1 MIIGFIGVGVMG
13 EPMCRN
19 LATKSGHLVV
29 AYDQRT
35 APLERLREHGVR
47 SASNLQQAAAGADVV
62 FLALPSGAHV
72 DSVCNG
78 PGGILEHPRKGQIVV
93 DLGTSPADLAQRLEQ
108 AFRAKG
114 MKFADAPI
122 ARTRQ
127 AAEQGTLS
135 VMVGGDRETFEA
147 IRPLLFHIGTE
158 VTYCGAAGAGQVFK
172 VLNNMVLIE
181 TVVALSEAVAVATRA
196 GLDATLFF
204 QTLAK
209 GSADSFALHNHGMK
223 AILPKN
229 FPEKAFSTNYAR
241 KDLGYALA
249 LAANVGICL
258 RGAEVADGLL
268 EQAADAGFGELYW
281 PVISRI
287 VDSSEDD
294 VASKQT

>member
-1 MIIGFIGVGVMG
+1 MVIGFIGVGVMG

-19 LATKSGHLVV
+19 LATKSGHPVV

-47 SASNLQQAAAGADVV
+47 SASNLQQVAASADVV
-62 FLALPSGAHV
+62 FLALPSGGHV

-135 VMVGGDRETFEA
+135 VMVGGDRDTFEA

-196 GLDATLFF
+196 GLDATLFL

-209 GSADSFALHNHGMK
+209 GSADSFALRNHAMK

-229 FPEKAFSTNYAR
+229 FPERAFSTNYAR

-249 LAANVGICL
+249 LAANVGLYL

-294 VASKQT
+294 FASKQT

>member
-1 MIIGFIGVGVMG
+1 MRIGFIGVGVMG

-19 LATKSGHLVV
+19 LATKSGHPVV

-35 APLERLREHGVR
+35 GPLERLREQGVTAAI
-47 SASNLQQAAAGADVV
+47 SVQQVAASVDVI
-62 FLALPSGAHV
+62 FLALPSGAQV

-78 PGGILEHPRKGQIVV
+78 PGGILEHARKGQIVV
-93 DLGTSPADLAQRLEQ
+93 DLGTSPADLAQRLER
-108 AFRAKG
+108 AFRARG
-114 MKFADAPI
+114 MRFADAPI

-135 VMVGGDRETFEA
+135 VMVGGDRDTFET
-147 IRPLLFHIGTE
+147 IRPLLFHIGSE

-172 VLNNMVLIE
+172 ILNNMVLIE

-204 QTLAK
+204 QTLSK
-209 GSADSFALHNHGMK
+209 GSADSFALRNHGMK
-223 AILPKN
+223 AILLKC
-229 FPEKAFSTNYAR
+229 FPEKAFSTDYAR

-249 LAANVGICL
+249 LAADVGLRL

-268 EQAADAGFGELYW
+268 ERAADLGFGELYW
-281 PVISRI
+281 PVISQI
-287 VDSSEDD
+287 VNGSEDD
-294 VASKQT
+294 FASKRR

>member
-1 MIIGFIGVGVMG
+1 MRIGFIGVGVMG

-19 LATKSGHLVV
+19 LAIRSGHPVV

-35 APLERLREHGVR
+35 GPLERLREQGVTAANR
-47 SASNLQQAAAGADVV
+47 VQQVAASADVI
-62 FLALPSGAHV
+62 FLALPSGAQV

-78 PGGILEHPRKGQIVV
+78 PGGLLEHAREGQIVV
-93 DLGTSPADLAQRLEQ
+93 DLGTSPADLAQRLER

-114 MKFADAPI
+114 TKFADAPI

-135 VMVGGDRETFEA
+135 VMVGGDRDTFET
-147 IRPLLFHIGTE
+147 IRPLLFHIGSE

-172 VLNNMVLIE
+172 ILNNMVLIE

-204 QTLAK
+204 QTLTK
-209 GSADSFALHNHGMK
+209 GSADSFALRNHGMK
-223 AILPKN
+223 AILPKC
-229 FPEKAFSTNYAR
+229 FPEKAFSTDYAL

-249 LAANVGICL
+249 LAADVGLRL

-268 EQAADAGFGELYW
+268 ERAADFGFGELYW
-281 PVISRI
+281 PVISQI
-287 VDSSEDD
+287 VDGSEDD
-294 VASKQT
+294 FASKPR

>member
-19 LATKSGHLVV
+19 LANKSGHPVV

-47 SASNLQQAAAGADVV
+47 SASNLQQVAASADVV

-78 PGGILEHPRKGQIVV
+78 PGGILEFARKGQIVV

-114 MKFADAPI
+114 IRFADAPI

-135 VMVGGDRETFEA
+135 VMVGGDRDTFET

-209 GSADSFALHNHGMK
+209 GSADSFALRNHGMN

-249 LAANVGICL
+249 LAANVGLHL

-268 EQAADAGFGELYW
+268 ERAADAGFGELYW
-281 PVISRI
+281 PVISQM
-287 VDSSEDD
+287 VDSSEDGP
-294 VASKQT
+294 ASKQT

>member
-19 LATKSGHLVV
+19 LAIKSGHPVV

-35 APLERLREHGVR
+35 GPLERLREQGVR
-47 SASNLQQAAAGADVV
+47 SANNLQQVAASADVV

-78 PGGILEHPRKGQIVV
+78 PGGILEHAREGQIVV

-135 VMVGGDRETFEA
+135 VMVGGDKDTFES

-209 GSADSFALHNHGMK
+209 GSADSFALRNHGMK
-223 AILPKN
+223 AILPKY

-241 KDLGYALA
+241 KDLRYALA
-249 LAANVGICL
+249 LAAKFGLYL

-287 VDSSEDD
+287 VDGSEDD
-294 VASKQT
+294 FAAKQT

>member
-1 MIIGFIGVGVMG
+1 MRIGFIGVGVMG

-19 LATKSGHLVV
+19 LATKSGHPVV

-35 APLERLREHGVR
+35 GPLERLREQGVTAAN
-47 SASNLQQAAAGADVV
+47 SVQQVATSADVI
-62 FLALPSGAHV
+62 FLALPSGAQV
-72 DSVCNG
+72 DGVCNG
-78 PGGILEHPRKGQIVV
+78 PGGILEHARKGQIVV
-93 DLGTSPADLAQRLEQ
+93 DLGTSPSDLAQRLER

-114 MKFADAPI
+114 VKFADAPI

-135 VMVGGDRETFEA
+135 VMVGGDRDTFET
-147 IRPLLFHIGTE
+147 IRPLLCHIGSE
-158 VTYCGAAGAGQVFK
+158 VTYCGAVGAGQVFK
-172 VLNNMVLIE
+172 ILNNMVLIE

-204 QTLAK
+204 QTLSK
-209 GSADSFALHNHGMK
+209 GSADSFALRNHGMK
-223 AILPKN
+223 AILPKC

-249 LAANVGICL
+249 LAADVGLRL

-268 EQAADAGFGELYW
+268 ERAADAGFGELYW
-281 PVISRI
+281 PVISQM
-287 VDSSEDD
+287 VDSSEDGP
-294 VASKQT
+294 ASKQT

>member
-19 LATKSGHLVV
+19 LATKSGHAVV

-35 APLERLREHGVR
+35 APLERLREQGVR
-47 SASNLQQAAAGADVV
+47 SASDLQQVAASADVV
-62 FLALPSGAHV
+62 FLALPSGTHV
-72 DSVCNG
+72 DRVCGG
-78 PGGILEHPRKGQIVV
+78 PGGLLDHARRGQIVV

-108 AFRAKG
+108 AFLAKG
-114 MKFADAPI
+114 MKFADAPV

-135 VMVGGDRETFEA
+135 VMVGGDRDTFET
-147 IRPLLFHIGTE
+147 IRPLLFHIGSE

-196 GLDATLFF
+196 GLDATLFL

-209 GSADSFALHNHGMK
+209 GSADSFALRNHGMK
-223 AILPKN
+223 AILPGH
-229 FPEKAFSTNYAR
+229 FPENAFSANYAR

-249 LAANVGICL
+249 LAASAGLSL

-268 EQAADAGFGELYW
+268 EQAVDAGFGELYW

-287 VDSSEDD
+287 VDGSQAYS
-294 VASKQT
+294 ASKES

>member
-1 MIIGFIGVGVMG
+1 MIIGFVGVGVMG

-19 LATKSGHLVV
+19 LATKSGHPVV
-29 AYDQRT
+29 AHDQRT
-35 APLERLREHGVR
+35 EPLERLRGHGVR
-47 SASNLQQAAAGADVV
+47 SANTLQQVAASADVI
-62 FLALPSGAHV
+62 FLALPSGFHV
-72 DSVCNG
+72 DNVCNG
-78 PGGILEHPRKGQIVV
+78 PGGILEHARKGQIVV
-93 DLGTSPADLAQRLEQ
+93 DLGTSPADLAQRLAQ
-108 AFRAKG
+108 AFRAKE

-135 VMVGGDRETFEA
+135 VMVGGDRDTFET

-196 GLDATLFF
+196 GLDATLLF

-209 GSADSFALHNHGMK
+209 GSADSFALRNHGMK
-223 AILPKN
+223 AILPRS

-241 KDLGYALA
+241 KDLGYALT
-249 LAANVGICL
+249 LAANVGLSL
-258 RGAEVADGLL
+258 RAAEVAVGLL
-268 EQAADAGFGELYW
+268 EQATNAGFGELYW

-287 VDSSEDD
+287 VDGSQDCS
-294 VASKQT
+294 ASKQR

>member
-19 LATKSGHLVV
+19 LATKSGQPVV

-35 APLERLREHGVR
+35 APLERLREQGVR
-47 SASNLQQAAAGADVV
+47 SASSVQQVAASADII
-62 FLALPSGAHV
+62 FLALPSGSHV
-72 DSVCNG
+72 DNVCSD
-78 PGGILEHPRKGQIVV
+78 PGGLLDHARKGQIVV

-114 MKFADAPI
+114 TQFADAPI

-135 VMVGGDRETFEA
+135 VMVGGDRDTFET
-147 IRPLLFHIGTE
+147 IRPLLLYIGSE
-158 VTYCGAAGAGQVFK
+158 VTYCGTAGAGQVFK

-181 TVVALSEAVAVATRA
+181 TVVALSEAIAVARRA
-196 GLDATLFF
+196 GLDTTLFF
-204 QTLAK
+204 ETLAK
-209 GSADSFALHNHGMK
+209 GSADSFALRNHGMK
-223 AILPKN
+223 AILPRH

-249 LAANVGICL
+249 LAANVGLSL
-258 RGAEVADGLL
+258 RGAELADGLL
-268 EQAADAGFGELYW
+268 AEAADAGFGNLYW
-281 PVISRI
+281 PIISLI
-287 VDSSEDD
+287 VDDSHAYF
-294 VASKQT
+294 ASKEL

>member
-19 LATKSGHLVV
+19 LATKSGHPVV

-35 APLERLREHGVR
+35 APLERLRQHGVR
-47 SASNLQQAAAGADVV
+47 SASNLQQVAASADVV

-209 GSADSFALHNHGMK
+209 GSADSFALRNHGMK
-223 AILPKN
+223 AILPKI